1 MDKDIKLLNRVI
13 SLKYKELNKHYFS
26 WLYPFTN
33 ENISEY
39 YKCINFKNKD
49 VLTTTSSGDH
59 ALNSI
64 LCGAKNIDTFDIN
77 PLAKY
82 YSELKIAAIK
92 TLSLEDFIKF
102 LYKKG
107 YFNNRY
113 YLSKEAY
120 NILKKELKDEYRE
133 FWDYFFSTYNSRRI
147 YKSHLFT
154 DDFLDLK
161 KLKICNGYMND
172 KNYSLLRD
180 KLKSIEI
187 NYHDIS
193 IENLSDIKKQFDV
206 IILSNICAYL
216 DFVYLNRE
224 DYMKDIKNILNNIKR
239 KNSIVVLGY

>member
-13 SLKYKELNKHYFS
+13 SLKYRELNKHYFS
-26 WLYPFTN
+26 WIYPFTN

-39 YKCINFKNKD
+39 YKYIDFKNKN
-49 VLTTTSSGDH
+49 VLTATSSGDH

-107 YFNNRY
+107 YFNNRH
-113 YLSKEAY
+113 YLSKDAY
-120 NILKKELKDEYRE
+120 DILKKELKDEYRE
-133 FWDYFFSTYNSRRI
+133 FWDYFFSTYNSKRI

-161 KLKICNGYMND
+161 KLKICNDYMNE
-172 KNYSLLRD
+172 KKYSILRT
-180 KLKSIEI
+180 KLKDMEI

-193 IENLSDIKKQFDV
+193 IENLSDIKNN
-206 IILSNICAYL
+206 LMLLYYL
-216 DFVYLNRE
+216 IY
-224 DYMKDIKNILNNIKR
+224 
-239 KNSIVVLGY
+239 VLI